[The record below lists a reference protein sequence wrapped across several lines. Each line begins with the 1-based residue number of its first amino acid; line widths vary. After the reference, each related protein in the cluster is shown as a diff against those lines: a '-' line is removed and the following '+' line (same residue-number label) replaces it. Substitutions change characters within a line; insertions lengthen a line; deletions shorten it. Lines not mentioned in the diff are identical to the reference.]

1 MSSRLNEGK
10 VAIVTGAGGG
20 IGREIAL
27 ALADSGARV
36 VINDIGVSL
45 QGEGGS
51 ASPAEEDPWPDP
63 PARRRRSDQHR
74 QRRRLG

>member
-45 QGEGGS
+45 QGEGGR
-51 ASPAEEDPWPDP
+51 P
-63 PARRRRSDQHR
+63 RRPKRP
-74 QRRRLG
+74 LA